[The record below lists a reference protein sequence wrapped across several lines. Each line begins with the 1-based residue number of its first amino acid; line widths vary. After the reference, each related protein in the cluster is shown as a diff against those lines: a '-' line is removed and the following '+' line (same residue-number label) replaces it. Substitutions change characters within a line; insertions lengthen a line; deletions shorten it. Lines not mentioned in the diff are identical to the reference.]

1 MKITFLTPDE
11 RKALLAEAIEKLK
24 AGEIVSLIDASGCA
38 YGLCIGDFR
47 DVGMSKKNVWRDG
60 MNWTWKGPGT
70 INLGGEI
77 LAPNQDSQEI
87 DMDWT

>member
-1 MKITFLTPDE
+1 MKIFTPSE
-11 RKALLAEAIEKLK
+11 RKVLLDEAIEKLK
-24 AGEIVSLIDASGCA
+24 VGEIVKLIDASGCA

-47 DVGMSKKNVWRDG
+47 SVGMSVKNTWRDG

-77 LAPNQDSQEI
+77 LSPNQDSQEI
-87 DMDWT
+87 DMDWS